1 VGNTCVDTRAA
12 QFPSPLPHC
21 PLLKGIPDMTREL
34 EAQVVR
40 EGDTRETGVVRCD
53 ADLLPT
59 TMLAFTR
66 LDSNMTFVAV

>member
-1 VGNTCVDTRAA
+1 
-12 QFPSPLPHC
+12 
-21 PLLKGIPDMTREL
+21 MTREL